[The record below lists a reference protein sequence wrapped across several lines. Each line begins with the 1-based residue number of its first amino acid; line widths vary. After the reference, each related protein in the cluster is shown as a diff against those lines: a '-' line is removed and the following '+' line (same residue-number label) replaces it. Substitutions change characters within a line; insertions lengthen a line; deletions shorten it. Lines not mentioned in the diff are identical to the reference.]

1 MTIAVT
7 GATGHLGRLVV
18 EALLDRGVPA
28 QEIVATGRQVSR
40 IQDLAEAGV
49 VVRRADYDEPE
60 SLDAAF
66 AGVDRLLLVSGLVPG
81 VRVRQHFDA
90 IEAAARAGVSLLA
103 YTSIPKAETSSI
115 GLAADHRA
123 TEAILA
129 GSGVPH
135 ALLRNCWYL
144 ENYTG
149 QVPTVLATAVVLGCA
164 GNGLLSAAPRAE
176 FAEAAATVLTEGDH
190 AGKVYE
196 LGADEPFTLADF
208 AAAVREASG
217 VPVEYVNLPE
227 KDLTAALVQVGLD
240 EGYAAALANADLG
253 IERGDLHVV
262 SGDLRRL
269 LGRPT
274 VRMVDAVAE
283 AVAAATAPRVG

>member
-40 IQDLAEAGV
+40 IQDLAESGV
-49 VVRRADYDEPE
+49 VVRRADYDDPE

-149 QVPTVLATAVVLGCA
+149 QVPTVLATGVVLGCA
-164 GNGLLSAAPRAE
+164 GNGLLSAAPRGE

-217 VPVEYVNLPE
+217 VPVEYVNLAE

-240 EGYAAALANADLG
+240 EGYAAALANADMG
-253 IERGDLHVV
+253 IGRGDLHVV

-283 AVAAATAPRVG
+283 AVAAATAPGVG